1 MKILKTTTKYILT
14 AGVLL
19 SLSVIAFSQAKY
31 STKAVNMSVSG
42 TSTMHDWVMKST
54 AGDCSATFTVDAT
67 GNITDLTAMTLNVS
81 SKGLKSGKDAMDKN
95 AYKAL
100 KADKNPSISATLK
113 SAEVSTKDNK
123 TYTIKSVIKLTIA
136 GKTVETDLI
145 ATAKKVNDTTISVKG
160 EKKISMKEYDM
171 SPPSFMLGAVKTGN
185 DVVLAF
191 DVVINQ

>member
-1 MKILKTTTKYILT
+1 MKILTTATKCILT
-14 AGVLL
+14 AGVFL
-19 SLSVIAFSQAKY
+19 SLSMIAFSQVKY
-31 STKAVNMSVSG
+31 SSKAVNMSVSG

-54 AGDCSATFTVDAT
+54 GGDCSATFSVDAT
-67 GNITDLTAMTLNVS
+67 GNITDMTTLTVTVS
-81 SKGLKSGKDAMDKN
+81 SKALKSGKDAMDKN

-100 KADKNPSISATLK
+100 KADKNPSITATLK
-113 SAEVSTKDNK
+113 SADVSTKDNK

-145 ATAKKVNDTTISVKG
+145 ATAKRVNDTSISVKG
-160 EKKISMKEYDM
+160 EKKISMKDYDM

-191 DVVINQ
+191 DVVLNQ